1 MARIVTRKISL
12 SGATLKSVLASNGRQ
27 CLGRVAGIAL
37 GTKENVHPQYGISYG
52 LVGTFRHIAQD
63 GTESN
68 APVVW
73 GPGVLI
79 DPIRAAL
86 EGGAQSVQVLAD
98 VYAIE
103 SETSPVGFM
112 YVLETHGD
120 DAEDPIT
127 KLLQASN
134 VTPLPSLLAPAV
146 KPAPTVKPAKAVK

>member
-1 MARIVTRKISL
+1 MARTVTRKISL
-12 SGATLKSVLASNGRQ
+12 SGATLKSVLSAGGKQCMGRI
-27 CLGRVAGIAL
+27 AGIAL

-52 LVGTFRHIAQD
+52 LVGTFRHISTD
-63 GTESN
+63 GVESN

-73 GPGVLI
+73 GPDVLI
-79 DPIRAAL
+79 APVRAAL
-86 EGGAQSVQVLAD
+86 DGGAQSVQVLAD

-127 KLLQASN
+127 KLLAASK
-134 VTPLPSLLAPAV
+134 VPALPAL
-146 KPAPTVKPAKAVK
+146 PAPVKATKAK